1 MNKWIK
7 KLTAA
12 LCAAVLMCGMAVT
25 AYAGGGDMGYPAKS
39 EDFVGRGGATEQ
51 SECSPQGGRS
61 GAEFVTTRD
70 GLAPVE
76 PLPTETVDSGEGFTE
91 DGNLVTRDLLY
102 DKATNKQFIT
112 VQTSGGNTFY
122 IVIDYDKPTDEDG
135 EQYQTYFLNMV
146 DEADLLAAMQAA
158 GGELPECSCADKCAV
173 GAINTDC
180 IVCAVNM
187 GECQGK
193 APEPAP
199 VEERSLILSRSSPR
213 AAAGRS
219 CWCWPWRSSAV
230 VLAGISRYT
239 APRSSRPQ
247 TLRRTMATITTIPRL
262 GRMRTKRKARARNE
276 IYQQPL

>member
-1 MNKWIK
+1 MNKWMK

-25 AYAGGGDMGYPAKS
+25 AYAGGG
-39 EDFVGRGGATEQ
+39 EEW
-51 SECSPQGGRS
+51 
-61 GAEFVTTRD
+61 D

-76 PLPTETVDSGEGFTE
+76 PLPTETVDPGEGFTE

-158 GGELPECSCADKCAV
+158 GGELPECACADKCAV

-180 IVCAVNM
+180 TVCAVNM

-193 APEPAP
+193 APEPVP
-199 VEERSLILSRSSPR
+199 VVELEPDPEPEQPKNSGGTLLLVLAVVVIGGAGWYFKIYRPKKQR
-213 AAAGRS
+213 AAEFEADYGGEYDGAEDYDETDPEDDGP
-219 CWCWPWRSSAV
+219 PWDED
-230 VLAGISRYT
+230 G
-239 APRSSRPQ
+239 
-247 TLRRTMATITTIPRL
+247 
-262 GRMRTKRKARARNE
+262 E
-276 IYQQPL
+276 E

>member
-1 MNKWIK
+1 MK
-7 KLTAA
+7 KLRLLLIT
-12 LCAAVLMCGMAVT
+12 LCVSVLMGSMAVT
-25 AYAGGGDMGYPAKS
+25 AYAGGG
-39 EDFVGRGGATEQ
+39 EEW
-51 SECSPQGGRS
+51 
-61 GAEFVTTRD
+61 D

-76 PLPTETVDSGEGFTE
+76 PLPAETVDPGEGFTE

-180 IVCAVNM
+180 IVCAVNI

-193 APEPAP
+193 ARPWWS
-199 VEERSLILSRSSPR
+199 RSLTPSRNSLR

-219 CWCWPWRSSAV
+219 CWCWPWRSSAAW
-230 VLAGISRYT
+230 LAGISRST
-239 APRSSRPQ
+239 APKSSRPP
-247 TLRRTMATITTIPRL
+247 TLWRTTVTIMTIPRL
-262 GRMRTKRKARARNE
+262 GMTRTKQKARARNE